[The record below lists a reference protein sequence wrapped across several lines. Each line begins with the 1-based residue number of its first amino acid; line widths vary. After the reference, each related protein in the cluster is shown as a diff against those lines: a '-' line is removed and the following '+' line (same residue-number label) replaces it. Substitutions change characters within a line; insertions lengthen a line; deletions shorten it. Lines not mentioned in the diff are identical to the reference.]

1 MKEQVV
7 VRYKDGT
14 TLKGAAVDF
23 SENSDHISIE
33 IADRYEIKKIDL
45 DLLKA
50 VFFVKSLEGEKNYRE
65 RKSFAP
71 HGKKGDRVFIKFMDG
86 ESLVGFLS
94 GDVPWDRKKGYFL
107 AAKQMGQ
114 KGFFL
119 IPADEKSNNMKVF
132 VILSFVED
140 VSVMA

>member
-1 MKEQVV
+1 
-7 VRYKDGT
+7 
-14 TLKGAAVDF
+14 
-23 SENSDHISIE
+23 
-33 IADRYEIKKIDL
+33 
-45 DLLKA
+45 LLKA